1 MKKEGE
7 IKKSDK
13 ENEKL
18 KREIIKL
25 KLRES
30 GKEFRKEF
38 NRSANTAII
47 AAFSFLIALAW
58 KDVITGAV
66 EKIEELSPMKGT
78 LVSALIVTFISV
90 IGILITTKML
100 REK

>member
-1 MKKEGE
+1 MKKESRIE
-7 IKKSDK
+7 KSEK

-18 KREIIKL
+18 KREILTLKL
-25 KLRES
+25 KES
-30 GKEFRKEF
+30 GKRFKKEF
-38 NRSANTAII
+38 NKSANTAII

-58 KDVITGAV
+58 KDVITEAV

-100 REK
+100 SEK